1 MQTAWPPVN
10 CSRTNL
16 PKSWTS
22 QIHWLWSYIF
32 QVRSTSCFDD
42 FFFLQIFGAC
52 PTNRWGGVQQ
62 DKFPGS
68 KNREIFIYHNY
79 TTVASSRTLNGTDI
93 PYKSHH
99 SFKTR
104 CITINSNQPLLTAS
118 HWQKLLLIISAHGFF
133 FCYIYLQHFILS
145 FYTFTVD
152 PSCYQSWWCL
162 V

>member
-1 MQTAWPPVN
+1 M
-10 CSRTNL
+10 
-16 PKSWTS
+16 
-22 QIHWLWSYIF
+22 I
-32 QVRSTSCFDD
+32 
-42 FFFLQIFGAC
+42 FFLQIFGAC

-133 FCYIYLQHFILS
+133 FAIYICNILYFHFILS
-145 FYTFTVD
+145 QLILLAIKVD
-152 PSCYQSWWCL
+152 DVLCSGTIWIALLLHAQNL
-162 V
+162 